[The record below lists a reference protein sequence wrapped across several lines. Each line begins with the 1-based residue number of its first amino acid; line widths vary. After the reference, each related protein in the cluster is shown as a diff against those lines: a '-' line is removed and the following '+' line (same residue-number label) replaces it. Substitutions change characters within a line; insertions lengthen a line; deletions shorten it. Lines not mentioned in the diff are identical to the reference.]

1 MKTLGRR
8 QLVDELRVAARNLA
22 RLEGLVATVKGREH
36 GDAKVAAAL
45 GVLDTLSRSEGI
57 PIAIVGGMAAIH
69 HGYERFTKDIDI
81 VVGKKHLDPLIRV
94 APNYGIK
101 VIWEDPNGWHKFHYG
116 GVDIEIVPEGGQP
129 RKNSPTTIPGLKQ
142 LGVREGARYA
152 NLEGWME
159 TKLAS
164 NRQLDRADL
173 VQVMKKVDAT
183 NLRKARKHVA
193 KVHRAY
199 LRLFDELHAMA
210 IEEMEQ
216 EKNRG
221 GPR

>member
-1 MKTLGRR
+1 
-8 QLVDELRVAARNLA
+8 
-22 RLEGLVATVKGREH
+22 
-36 GDAKVAAAL
+36 
-45 GVLDTLSRSEGI
+45 
-57 PIAIVGGMAAIH
+57 
-69 HGYERFTKDIDI
+69 
-81 VVGKKHLDPLIRV
+81 
-94 APNYGIK
+94 
-101 VIWEDPNGWHKFHYG
+101 
-116 GVDIEIVPEGGQP
+116 VDIEIVPEGGQP
-129 RKNSPTTIPGLKQ
+129 RRNAPTAIPGLKQ

-173 VQVMKKVDAT
+173 VQVMKKVGAAI
-183 NLRKARKHVA
+183 LRKARKHIA

-199 LRLFDELHAMA
+199 LRMFDELHAMA